1 MGVERPTF
9 SESWYRVAELRPR
22 LRSTVQINRQHFR
35 GQTWHVVQDPSNNQ
49 FFRLNDPGYRFV
61 ALLDGRRTVSDV
73 WKSCN
78 EQLGDSAPTQGEAI
92 QLLGQ
97 LYTSNLLQADLA
109 PDAEGLFNRYRKRR
123 VREVQ
128 GYLMNL
134 LFIRIPLIDPD
145 RFLDR
150 WAGIFGRIFTWFGF
164 ILWVLLLSVGG
175 YYAAVNWR
183 QLAAQ
188 SEQVFSARHLAA
200 NLPLLYLSFVIIK
213 VIHEFG
219 HAFACKRFGVVTG
232 TGGEVH
238 AMGVMF
244 LVFTP
249 MPYVDASSAWAFR
262 SKGHRALVGA
272 AGMLVEL
279 AVASIACMIWA
290 NTSHPDVRALTYN
303 MMFLASVS
311 TLLFNGNPLLRY
323 DAYYIL
329 SDLIEIPNLAQRS
342 KNYLYYLVRR
352 YAWSVRNLQN
362 PAHSRGEKIWFVL
375 YGIASTLYRVVIC
388 VGILLFIADKLFLLG
403 FVLAI
408 AAIVAWVLV
417 PLGKFVRYLATSN
430 ELFRTRGRAVL
441 STVLVFAAVVGGVGF
456 IPAPDRFRAEGVV
469 EPDRLAILHVRE
481 PGFLDSYL
489 PSGQLVR
496 ADQQTPLVKLVNR
509 ELQVE
514 LAEARADVEV
524 ARAEMIK
531 AEGEGDANRSQ
542 VYRKKLQEAGDQV
555 RLLEA
560 RLAELEVRPPVDG
573 VWISPQIDRS
583 EGGFLEA
590 GQRVGL
596 VASLDRV
603 IVRATVLQ
611 DSDVAHADQKVEMR
625 VMGRPDP
632 VIMGTIQRI
641 IPAGQD
647 QLPSAA
653 LGYAVGGS
661 IATSSDD
668 RQGTRAAERFF
679 EVRIAPQEG
688 ARLLSGQRVVIRFD
702 TPSKPLARQWWKSL
716 LQLVQRRF
724 AI

>member
-1 MGVERPTF
+1 MGVDRPTF

-22 LRSTVQINRQHFR
+22 LRSTVQITRQHFR

-61 ALLDGRRTVSDV
+61 ALLDGRRTVSQT
-73 WKSCN
+73 WKICN

-150 WAGIFGRIFTWFGF
+150 WVGIFGRIFTWYGF
-164 ILWVLLLSVGG
+164 VVWAILLSIGG

-188 SEQVFSARHLAA
+188 SEQVFSAQHLAS
-200 NLPLLYLSFVIIK
+200 NLPLLYLSFILIK

-279 AVASIACMIWA
+279 AVASIACVVWA
-290 NTSHPDVRALTYN
+290 NFSNPDVRALTYN

-362 PAHSRGEKIWFVL
+362 PAHSRGEKIWFVV
-375 YGIASTLYRVVIC
+375 YGIASTIYRVVIC

-403 FVLAI
+403 FVLAV
-408 AAIVAWVLV
+408 AAVVAWVLV

-430 ELFRTRGRAVL
+430 ELFRSRGRAIV
-441 STVLVFAAVVGGVGF
+441 STAVVFAAIIGGVGF
-456 IPAPDRFRAEGVV
+456 IPAPDRFRAEGVI
-469 EPDRLAILHVRE
+469 EPDRLAIIHVRE
-481 PGFLDSYL
+481 SGFLDRYL
-489 PSGQLVR
+489 PSGQFVW
-496 ADQQTPLVKLVNR
+496 ANQDTPLIRLVNR

-514 LAEARADVEV
+514 LTEARAEILI
-524 ARAEMIK
+524 ANTEMVK
-531 AEGEGDANRSQ
+531 AEGEGDANRAQ
-542 VYRKKLQEAGDQV
+542 VYRKKLQEARDQV

-560 RLAELEVRPPVDG
+560 RVADLEIRPPVDG

-583 EGGFLEA
+583 EGGYLEP
-590 GQRVGL
+590 GKRVGL
-596 VASLDRV
+596 IASLDRV

-611 DSDVAHADQKVEMR
+611 DSDVAQADQKVEIR

-632 VIMGTIQRI
+632 RIYGTIQRI

-653 LGYAVGGS
+653 LGYSVGGS

-679 EVRIAPQEG
+679 EVRIAPQDG
-688 ARLLSGQRVVIRFD
+688 AALLSGQRVIIRFD
-702 TPSKPLARQWWKSL
+702 TPSRPLAQQWWKSL
-716 LQLVQRRF
+716 LQLIQRRF